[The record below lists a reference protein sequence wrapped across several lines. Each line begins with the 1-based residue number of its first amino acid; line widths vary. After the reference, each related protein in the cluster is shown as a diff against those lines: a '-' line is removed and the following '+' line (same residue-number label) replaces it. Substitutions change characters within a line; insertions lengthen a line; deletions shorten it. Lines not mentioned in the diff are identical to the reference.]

1 MKSVQKNIEKHTISI
16 YFLWVHESNFLSW
29 YSRRYNNQDEDAKGQ
44 VVPHP
49 DCITLLH
56 MDIGLHWSI
65 HLYIYL
71 EPKWHL
77 FSLQKA
83 LFWRVEAQK

>member
-1 MKSVQKNIEKHTISI
+1 MKSVLKNTLFPSISCESTSLTFWVDIQDDTQIE
-16 YFLWVHESNFLSW
+16 
-29 YSRRYNNQDEDAKGQ
+29 DEDAKGQ

-77 FSLQKA
+77 FLLQKA